1 MLTAKDIMTTNVI
14 TVRKDTSV
22 NELAEV
28 LWKNKISGAP
38 VLDYEGNV
46 VSVVTESD
54 LIDQN
59 KKVHIPTMISIL
71 DSVIFL
77 ESSKKT
83 EKEIKKMAGNT
94 VQDICAMDLVSVT
107 EDVGLDEIATI
118 MSEKK
123 VHTLPVMK
131 DGELV
136 GIIGKSDII
145 RSMAIQT
152 GNNS

>member
-14 TVRKDTSV
+14 TVRQDTSV
-22 NELAEV
+22 KELAEI

-38 VLDYEGNV
+38 VLNHEGRV
-46 VSVVTESD
+46 VSVVTEND

-94 VQDICAMDLVSVT
+94 VQDICAMELVSVSENT
-107 EDVGLDEIATI
+107 SLDEIATI
-118 MSEKK
+118 MAEKK
-123 VHTLPVMK
+123 VHTLPVMR
-131 DGELV
+131 DTELV
-136 GIIGKSDII
+136 GIIGKTDII
-145 RSMAIQT
+145 RSMAGQ
-152 GNNS
+152 GDK